1 MILGLRIFPVG
12 GHKTWI
18 VEHSRGGRLT
28 TKIYS
33 LIIYLLYKIQNFC
46 IPDMNTSTCL
56 LSHHLYHIPFW
67 NTSVFFM
74 RITSRFFHL
83 NAYDTN
89 VIKGDTIRRFGVF
102 YLNCGTF
109 GLVYWAWFLETN
121 FFLKEALTVTQ
132 LFLARKVSR
141 LLQLFVCSFVWSALF
156 HSRIFHLYWEF
167 ETSPLPMKGC
177 KFWPNVHGSHDP

>member
-1 MILGLRIFPVG
+1 M
-12 GHKTWI
+12 
-18 VEHSRGGRLT
+18 EHSRGGRLT
-28 TKIYS
+28 TNIYS

-56 LSHHLYHIPFW
+56 LSHPLYHTPFITSPLSHPLYHIPFW

-141 LLQLFVCSFVWSALF
+141 LLQLVVCSFVWSALF
-156 HSRIFHLYWEF
+156 HSRIFHSY
-167 ETSPLPMKGC
+167 
-177 KFWPNVHGSHDP
+177 

>member
-1 MILGLRIFPVG
+1 M
-12 GHKTWI
+12 
-18 VEHSRGGRLT
+18 EHSRGGRLT
-28 TKIYS
+28 TNIYS

-56 LSHHLYHIPFW
+56 LSHPLYHTPFITSPLSHPLYHIPFW

-109 GLVYWAWFLETN
+109 GLFYWAWFLETN

-156 HSRIFHLYWEF
+156 HSRIFHLY
-167 ETSPLPMKGC
+167 
-177 KFWPNVHGSHDP
+177 